1 MRPDK
6 LAAYLDVG
14 TVSVFARQIV
24 DAIDG
29 VSSVALHD
37 PDGRLLWAGPDEDA
51 AEAWPSA
58 EFLYT
63 EIPPGGHKVRSGSD
77 AVHVFPLVPDDD
89 GGYVATLSLRFTS
102 VAPANHRM
110 LAKEVQSF
118 IRCVERQMTINCE
131 LSSLRRLSRED
142 QRGIRLLMN
151 MDRLGGCASPKEILR
166 SILDMAFEH
175 YGVAMAAVV
184 LPKLGIQ
191 ETVPASLLETPKT
204 ERAVMATL
212 GALVSGATLHRQ
224 VLKSETNL
232 RLGPI
237 PGLTDSKPQLL
248 CAPIIN
254 ARDEVI
260 GILVLLGS
268 ARFSKAEVRLARAI
282 CAKINSLVYAA
293 DRLSAQHQSRRSLV
307 AHAENFVHR
316 HRNTSHAMLY
326 VDVDKLHVVNDSL
339 GHVAGDSVIRAVSR
353 IVADLCGKDDAFC
366 HLGSDLFAVF
376 LSNADESRA
385 TEWAQSLVDAIA
397 GKSIRHE
404 ELSLNVTAS
413 IGVALVPQSAEDAAS
428 ALSTAEVATRSAKG
442 RGGNQAV
449 LFRDIDASVVQRRSD
464 LDQVG
469 ELQSALLDN
478 RFELF
483 AQPIRPLNEEENSYR
498 FEILLRMRGANGAL
512 IPPDRF
518 LSAADRYQL
527 MNAIDRWVIRHT
539 LDMLSSADNLLEVC
553 LGSFSINLCAQS
565 LVDEDFLD
573 FLVSRI
579 HESGVSPDALVFEI
593 TETAVVR
600 HMEKAQRC
608 IKRLR
613 RLGCRVALDDFGTGY
628 CSFAY
633 LKDLPVQYLKVDG
646 VFIRDILD
654 NPLSEAILVSM
665 TRIAKVMNAMTV
677 AEHVESELV
686 MQRLRQYGIDFAQG
700 FAIGKPRPL
709 ATVLSEMG
717 PALAIPD
724 ERRQAQ

>member
-29 VSSVALHD
+29 VTSVALHD
-37 PDGRLLWAGPDEDA
+37 PDGRLLWAGPDRDA
-51 AEAWPSA
+51 GGDWALFEVPQH
-58 EFLYT
+58 
-63 EIPPGGHKVRSGSD
+63 EIPRDGYGERCG
-77 AVHVFPLVPDDD
+77 AGTVHVFPLSLDDHD
-89 GGYVATLSLRFTS
+89 EHAATLSLLLSSGTS
-102 VAPANHRM
+102 ADHGTVASEAR
-110 LAKEVQSF
+110 SF
-118 IRCVERQMTINCE
+118 IRCVERQMAINCE

-142 QRGIRLLMN
+142 QQGIRLLMN
-151 MDRLGGCASPKEILR
+151 MDRLGGGANPKEILR
-166 SILDMAFEH
+166 AVLDMASGHFAC
-175 YGVAMAAVV
+175 GMAAVV

-191 ETVPASLLETPKT
+191 EAVPASLLETPKT
-204 ERAVMATL
+204 ARAVMATL
-212 GALVSGATLHRQ
+212 GALFSGTLMHRK
-224 VLKSETNL
+224 VLKSEANL

-237 PGLTDSKPQLL
+237 AGLSGKKPQLL
-248 CAPIIN
+248 CAPVIN

-260 GILVLLGS
+260 GIFVLLGES
-268 ARFSKAEVRLARAI
+268 RFSKAEVRLARAI
-282 CAKINSLVYAA
+282 CAKINSLVSAA
-293 DRLSAQHQSRRSLV
+293 DGLSAQHQSRSGLV
-307 AHAENFVHR
+307 AHADNFVHR
-316 HRNTSHAMLY
+316 HRNTSHAMVY

-353 IVADLCGKDDAFC
+353 IIADLCRRDDAFC
-366 HLGSDLFAVF
+366 HLGSDLYAVF
-376 LSNADESRA
+376 LSDVDGQRA
-385 TEWAQSLVDAIA
+385 TEWSQSLIEAIA
-397 GKSIRHE
+397 SKSIKHQNVG
-404 ELSLNVTAS
+404 LSVTAS
-413 IGVALVPQSAEDAAS
+413 AGVALIPQSAENAAA

-442 RGGNQAV
+442 RGGNQAL

-498 FEILLRMRGANGAL
+498 FEILLRMRDIDGAL
-512 IPPDRF
+512 VPPDRF
-518 LSAADRYQL
+518 LSAADRYQM

-539 LDMLSSADNLLEVC
+539 LDTLSAADNLLEVC

-565 LVDEDFLD
+565 LIDEDFMD
-573 FLVSRI
+573 FLVGRI

-600 HMEKAQRC
+600 YMEKAQRC

-633 LKDLPVQYLKVDG
+633 LKDLPVQYLKIDG

-686 MQRLRQYGIDFAQG
+686 IQRLRQHGIDFAQG

-709 ATVLSEMG
+709 ESVLGEMG
-717 PALAIPD
+717 PAVTIP
-724 ERRQAQ
+724 EEHRQAR